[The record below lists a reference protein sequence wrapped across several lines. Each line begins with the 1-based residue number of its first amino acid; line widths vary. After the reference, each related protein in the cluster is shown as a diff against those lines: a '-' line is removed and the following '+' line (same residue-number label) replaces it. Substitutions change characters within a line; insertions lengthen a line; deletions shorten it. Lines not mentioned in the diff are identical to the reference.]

1 MSKKILIS
9 TWCTDDYVD
18 LIGLEKLQNSIKYF
32 HPDVD
37 HAIVDTSMTNQI
49 YEQCPWMRPVWMMAP
64 TCLPYVDDY
73 DMVVHIDGDCVVT
86 GP

>member
-37 HAIVDTSMTNQI
+37 HVIVDTAMTNKI
-49 YEQCPWMRPVWMMAP
+49 YEQCP
-64 TCLPYVDDY
+64 
-73 DMVVHIDGDCVVT
+73 
-86 GP
+86 